1 MKERGVPV
9 HGAGLQG
16 HFTASGTGLRRPP
29 TPHSVQRQVRR
40 LGELG
45 LRVNISE
52 MDVRVAGVRFMV
64 TGLDTHAETPA
75 GKREDA
81 DHRCEAFVYL
91 RHV

>member
-16 HFTASGTGLRRPP
+16 HFAAAGTGMRRPP
-29 TPHSVQRQVRR
+29 TPHSVRRQVRR

-52 MDVRVAGVRFMV
+52 MDVRVAGVSTFPV
-64 TGLDTHAETPA
+64 FCCVGGGVLPFTCYTE
-75 GKREDA
+75 
-81 DHRCEAFVYL
+81 
-91 RHV
+91 